1 METADRS
8 VGFIGV
14 GMMGGL
20 MAQRL
25 MQHGIGIF
33 AYDRNAQT
41 LAELVAQGARAADS
55 ARDVAD
61 QCAIVFA
68 CLPTPE
74 ICKAVALGEA
84 GVHAGRALRVY
95 IETSTLGGAVAV
107 EIAEGLAA
115 KNIAFIDSP
124 VVGGTVSVANG
135 QLGVLAAGPKAAFD
149 EAKFAL
155 DALAGKLFYLGER
168 AGMGQAG
175 KVMNNAITY
184 AAFLATCEAVCVGL
198 KAGLD
203 LDTAIAIINQGSGST
218 FWSQRVFPNMILKGI
233 FEGTG
238 AIEIG
243 QKDVKLFIEE
253 ARARGLDTTMA
264 DAVAAYQQ
272 RIVAAGEP
280 GRDTLQTLHYFT
292 DAAGLPR
299 QG

>member
-1 METADRS
+1 MDTAAP

-20 MAQRL
+20 MAERL
-25 MQHGIGIF
+25 MQHGIAVV

-41 LAELVAQGARAADS
+41 LAQLVAKGASAAAS
-55 ARDVAD
+55 ALDVAHR
-61 QCAIVFA
+61 CAIVFA

-74 ICKAVALGEA
+74 ICKAVALGA
-84 GVHAGRALRVY
+84 DGVHAGRALQIY

-107 EIAEGLAA
+107 EIATALAA
-115 KNIAFIDSP
+115 RQIAFIDCP

-135 QLGVLAAGPKAAFD
+135 QLGVLAAGPKAAF
-149 EAKFAL
+149 EQAKFAL
-155 DALAGKLFYLGER
+155 DALAGRLFYLGET

-184 AAFLATCEAVCVGL
+184 AGLLATCEAVCVGL

-203 LDTAIAIINQGSGST
+203 LETAIAIINQGSGAT

-253 ARARGLDTTMA
+253 AHARGLDTTMA
-264 DAVAAYQQ
+264 DAVAAFQK